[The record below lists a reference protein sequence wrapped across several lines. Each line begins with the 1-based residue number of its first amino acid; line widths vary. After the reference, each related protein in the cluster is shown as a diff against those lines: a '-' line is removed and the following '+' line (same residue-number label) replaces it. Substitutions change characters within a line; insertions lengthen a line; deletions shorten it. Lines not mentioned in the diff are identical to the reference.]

1 METTNISAKGAQAI
15 NTVKQSARYIA
26 EKGLMATAITAKAI
40 EQVSVMVQEA
50 SFNKAVEVRAV
61 RKDIPQEKSAEELSK
76 QLSFSLQD
84 KLDKLK
90 ARGLKKQSTIVE
102 TEVLWTPKIV

>member
-1 METTNISAKGAQAI
+1 MKQFINGTTGTTAI

-40 EQVSVMVQEA
+40 EQTAVMIQEA

-61 RKDIPQEKSAEELSK
+61 RKDIPQEIAANELSQ
-76 QLSFSLQD
+76 QLLFSLED
-84 KLDKLK
+84 KLAQLK
-90 ARGLKKQSTIVE
+90 SRGLKKSNQTE
-102 TEVLWTPKIV
+102 TEVIWQPKII